1 MVKTSFGCSQLNL
14 GKFSIMVKGL
24 IGKKL
29 GMVQVFDEARRLIP
43 VTVIEA
49 GPCGIVQVKK
59 KSTDGYDAVQIG
71 FGEVPERKQTKPQ
84 LGHLKKA
91 GNKVWRHLREFGS
104 SGEAQVGSL
113 VDVNLFSEGESINV
127 QGVSKGKGF
136 QGVMKRHN
144 YAGGPASHGSM
155 FHRAPGSIGSSS
167 FPSRVLKNKK
177 LPGHMGNKRITVR
190 GLKVFSIKAEEN
202 ILLVEGSVPGPVGG
216 VVLVRKVS

>member
-1 MVKTSFGCSQLNL
+1 MVKASFRYSQLNL
-14 GKFSIMVKGL
+14 GNFSIMVKGL

-91 GNKVWRHLREFGS
+91 GNKVWRHLREFS
-104 SGEAQVGSL
+104 SAGEAEVGSL

-190 GLKVFSIKAEEN
+190 GLTVFKIKAEEN